1 MVDIKDLAI
10 DNIDLR
16 KENTKKIINC
26 VESVNDYVKE
36 GSKTAKTTKY
46 YLIFMLCL
54 FAFLFVG
61 AIIAVAIKS
70 GGIGNFIDNMY
81 VVDNVNDRIICYY
94 EDDNMTFRTP
104 DQSYHFIHTF
114 NNSYCEINKID

>member
-36 GSKTAKTTKY
+36 VSKTAKTPKY
-46 YLIFMLCL
+46 WIE
-54 FAFLFVG
+54 FV
-61 AIIAVAIKS
+61 K
-70 GGIGNFIDNMY
+70 D
-81 VVDNVNDRIICYY
+81 
-94 EDDNMTFRTP
+94 
-104 DQSYHFIHTF
+104 
-114 NNSYCEINKID
+114 